1 MKEAANVTWNISTD
15 NSPNAGHLEERDFAL
30 ISAYVCIVGVLGFIG
45 NLWVIVAF
53 CRYKNLRTSTNIFI
67 VHLAGCDLFLALM
80 DLIFSFPSSVEHRWL
95 FGKVACEIFGF
106 VYHFLNAMSLNTL
119 AVISLDRF
127 WVITKPWFGAKITV
141 KRAVFCV
148 FLTYFYTLLFTLPI
162 ILGWIGFHEEIYFT
176 GCYLNFEDRDM
187 RTFTYSIAMAVF
199 LFFVP
204 FVIMICCYCSIF
216 ASVRK
221 RGKRNTRLKRNQ
233 KGNCKFALPHWRT
246 ARMIIVVIFVFL
258 LCWSPHV
265 IVSLCVSFGLKI
277 SIFVQEVTLLLAKSG
292 VIYNPFI
299 YAVLNHRFRNAFLG
313 MVCQKK
319 EENGALDCSRTPV
332 VSGGLGSSFRISR
345 ASISAK
351 TLSERFSEK
360 ELDLGSTA
368 DQCRLKR
375 ICYHKG
381 RINLHNLT
389 EIQYTENETLDK
401 EQEGFEVN
409 KREVQI
415 VQLEQLPIQTSGEKA
430 RKIPRKGHSIH

>member
-1 MKEAANVTWNISTD
+1 
-15 NSPNAGHLEERDFAL
+15 
-30 ISAYVCIVGVLGFIG
+30 
-45 NLWVIVAF
+45 
-53 CRYKNLRTSTNIFI
+53 
-67 VHLAGCDLFLALM
+67 
-80 DLIFSFPSSVEHRWL
+80 
-95 FGKVACEIFGF
+95 
-106 VYHFLNAMSLNTL
+106 
-119 AVISLDRF
+119 
-127 WVITKPWFGAKITV
+127 
-141 KRAVFCV
+141 
-148 FLTYFYTLLFTLPI
+148 
-162 ILGWIGFHEEIYFT
+162 
-176 GCYLNFEDRDM
+176 
-187 RTFTYSIAMAVF
+187 
-199 LFFVP
+199 
-204 FVIMICCYCSIF
+204 
-216 ASVRK
+216 
-221 RGKRNTRLKRNQ
+221 
-233 KGNCKFALPHWRT
+233 
-246 ARMIIVVIFVFL
+246 MIIVVIFVFL

-265 IVSLCVSFGLKI
+265 IVSLSVSFGLKI

-381 RINLHNLT
+381 RINLPNLT

>member
-1 MKEAANVTWNISTD
+1 MRFVLGVDGSDILVPFFRRTSLAIRKSSV
-15 NSPNAGHLEERDFAL
+15 RDF
-30 ISAYVCIVGVLGFIG
+30 
-45 NLWVIVAF
+45 
-53 CRYKNLRTSTNIFI
+53 RLRVPFFERHVFKHTSCYFTR
-67 VHLAGCDLFLALM
+67 
-80 DLIFSFPSSVEHRWL
+80 S
-95 FGKVACEIFGF
+95 
-106 VYHFLNAMSLNTL
+106 
-119 AVISLDRF
+119 F

-148 FLTYFYTLLFTLPI
+148 FLTNFYTLLFTLPI

-176 GCYLNFEDRDM
+176 GCYLNFEERDM

-233 KGNCKFALPHWRT
+233 KGNSKFALPHWRT

-265 IVSLCVSFGLKI
+265 IVSLCVSFGLQI

-332 VSGGLGSSFRISR
+332 VSGGLGSSFRISH

-375 ICYHKG
+375 ICYNKG
-381 RINLHNLT
+381 RINLPNLT

>member
-1 MKEAANVTWNISTD
+1 
-15 NSPNAGHLEERDFAL
+15 
-30 ISAYVCIVGVLGFIG
+30 
-45 NLWVIVAF
+45 
-53 CRYKNLRTSTNIFI
+53 
-67 VHLAGCDLFLALM
+67 
-80 DLIFSFPSSVEHRWL
+80 
-95 FGKVACEIFGF
+95 
-106 VYHFLNAMSLNTL
+106 
-119 AVISLDRF
+119 
-127 WVITKPWFGAKITV
+127 
-141 KRAVFCV
+141 
-148 FLTYFYTLLFTLPI
+148 
-162 ILGWIGFHEEIYFT
+162 
-176 GCYLNFEDRDM
+176 M
-187 RTFTYSIAMAVF
+187 RTFTYSIAMALF

-204 FVIMICCYCSIF
+204 FLIMIYCYCSIF

-221 RGKRNTRLKRNQ
+221 RGRRNTRLKRSQ
-233 KGNCKFALPHWRT
+233 KGNCKFTLPHWRT

-277 SIFVQEVTLLLAKSG
+277 SILGQEVTLLLAKSG

-345 ASISAK
+345 ASTSAK

-360 ELDLGSTA
+360 ELHLGSTNA

-375 ICYHKG
+375 ICYYKG
-381 RINLHNLT
+381 RLNLPNLG
-389 EIQYTENETLDK
+389 ELNCAPNGALD
-401 EQEGFEVN
+401 EEGSEVT

-415 VQLEQLPIQTSGEKA
+415 VQLEQLPIENGGEKV
-430 RKIPRKGHSIH
+430 RNMPRIGHSTH